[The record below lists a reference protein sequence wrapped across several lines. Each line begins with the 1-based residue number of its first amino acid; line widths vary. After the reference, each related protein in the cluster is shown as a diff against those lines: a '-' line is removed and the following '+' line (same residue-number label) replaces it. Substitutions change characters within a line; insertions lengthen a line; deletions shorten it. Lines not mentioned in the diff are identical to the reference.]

1 MSQVNSSLTFLVRRI
16 YILLLVSVLIACT
29 GTSEEKV
36 AQWPHGVYYEIFVQS
51 FYDGDSDGIG
61 DFKGLTQ
68 KLDYLAELGVN
79 GVWLMPI
86 MESPTYHKYDV
97 TNYKSIHPD
106 YGTEEDFKTFVE
118 EAHKRN
124 IKVIVDLILNHTGYD
139 HPWFQNAKQGKD
151 AAYRDYYV
159 WAMKDSIREQI
170 AKKEIS
176 LDSDN
181 ITQWHAVDGDT
192 LQEHYY
198 GFFWGGMPDLNFDNP
213 KVKEEFID
221 IGKYWLEYMNVDGF
235 RLDAAKHIFPDERA
249 EDNHEFWVWFRTEM
263 EKIKPDV
270 YLVGE
275 VWSGAEQVAPYLRGL
290 PALFNFDL
298 GYAITRTVNAGK
310 NTEDLIGKYK
320 GIIDYYQSITSDYID
335 ATFLKNHDQNR
346 ILSELGGDQDKARV
360 AAAILLTLPGTPYL
374 YYGEEIGMLGMKP
387 DEYIREPFIWDE
399 NGKDKGQPTWIEPRY
414 STSKTVVPLSKQI
427 KDENSLYHFYKNLIA
442 LRNGSRALTYGAI
455 ETVDIPAHEIISL
468 IRKED
473 KEDLLVLHNISDTEI
488 TIFVNDKIKKYSKV
502 FYASSVDA
510 ELSKEEIVLPAFC
523 TLILH

>member
-1 MSQVNSSLTFLVRRI
+1 MKKSVIKILSSLSLVLLL
-16 YILLLVSVLIACT
+16 ILLFTCKPQTENKIA
-29 GTSEEKV
+29 E
-36 AQWPHGVYYEIFVQS
+36 WPHGVYYEIFVQS
-51 FYDGDSDGIG
+51 FYDADGDGIG
-61 DFKGLTQ
+61 DFNGLTM
-68 KLDYLAELGVN
+68 KLDYLQELGIN

-106 YGTEEDFKTFVE
+106 YGTEKDFKNFVN

-124 IKVIVDLILNHTGYD
+124 IKVIVDLILNHTGSD
-139 HPWFQNAKQGKD
+139 HPWFQNAKQGKE
-151 AAYRDYYV
+151 AEYRDYYV

-235 RLDAAKHIFPDERA
+235 RLDAAKHIFPDERD
-249 EDNHEFWVWFRTEM
+249 EDNHVFWVWFRTEM

-275 VWSGAEQVAPYLRGL
+275 VWSGADQVAPYLKGL

-298 GYAITRTVNAGK
+298 GYAITRTVNEGK
-310 NTEDLIGKYK
+310 NADDLIGKYK
-320 GIIDYYQSITSDYID
+320 AIIDYYQSITSDYID

-346 ILSELGGDQDKARV
+346 ILSELGGDQNKARI
-360 AAAILLTLPGTPYL
+360 AAAILLTLPGTPYI
-374 YYGEEIGMLGMKP
+374 YYGEELGMLGMKP

-399 NGKDKGQPTWIEPRY
+399 NGADKGQPTWIEPRY
-414 STSKTVVPLSKQI
+414 SNSKTVVPLIKQI
-427 KDENSLYHFYKNLIA
+427 DDENSLVHFYKRLIA
-442 LRNGSRALTYGAI
+442 LRNTSRALTYGSI
-455 ETVDIPAHEIISL
+455 EIVDIPTQEVISF
-468 IRKED
+468 IRKD
-473 KEDLLVLHNISDTEI
+473 GNEDLLVLHNISDIEI
-488 TIFVNDKIKKYSKV
+488 TLFVNDAISKYNRI
-502 FYASSVDA
+502 FFTNNAEA
-510 ELSKEEIVLPAFC
+510 ELSKEEIVLPAYA

>member
-1 MSQVNSSLTFLVRRI
+1 MKKSVIKILSSLSLV
-16 YILLLVSVLIACT
+16 LLLIFLFTCKPQTENKIA
-29 GTSEEKV
+29 E
-36 AQWPHGVYYEIFVQS
+36 WPHGVYYEIFVQS
-51 FYDGDSDGIG
+51 FYDGSGDGIG

-68 KLDYLAELGVN
+68 KLDYLSELGVN

-106 YGTEEDFKTFVE
+106 YGTEEDFKIFVE
-118 EAHKRN
+118 EAHKKD
-124 IKVIVDLILNHTGYD
+124 IKVIVDLILNHTGSD

-151 AAYRDYYV
+151 AVYRDYYV

-235 RLDAAKHIFPDERA
+235 RLDAAKHIFPDERD
-249 EDNHEFWVWFRTEM
+249 EDNHAFWVWFRTEM

-275 VWSGAEQVAPYLRGL
+275 VWSGVDQVAPYLKGL

-298 GYAITRTVNAGK
+298 GYAITRTVNEGK
-310 NTEDLIGKYK
+310 NADDLIGKYK
-320 GIIDYYQSITSDYID
+320 AIIDYYQSITSDYID

-346 ILSELGGDQDKARV
+346 ILSELDGDQNKARV

-374 YYGEEIGMLGMKP
+374 YYGEEIGMLGIKP

-399 NGKDKGQPTWIEPRY
+399 NGADKGQPTWIEPRY
-414 STSKTVVPLSKQI
+414 SNSKTVVPLIKQI
-427 KDENSLYHFYKNLIA
+427 DDENSLVHFYKRLIA
-442 LRNGSRALTYGAI
+442 LRNTSRALTYGSI
-455 ETVDIPAHEIISL
+455 EIVDIPTQEVISF
-468 IRKED
+468 IRKD
-473 KEDLLVLHNISDTEI
+473 GKEDLLVLHNISDIEI
-488 TIFVNDKIKKYSKV
+488 TLFVNDAISKYNKIFFTSN
-502 FYASSVDA
+502 AEA
-510 ELSKEEIVLPAFC
+510 ELSKEEIVLPAYA